1 MDKQKLVDIA
11 RQWLGTPFRHEGRS
25 ATGVDCYGLL
35 IVVAQ
40 QAGIDVP
47 IESGYGKRPSG
58 AHMRSRLLQ
67 YADPVPITDIQ
78 AGDILHIKFNAQ
90 PQHLA
95 IVSSVAPLRII
106 HADAIAGRV
115 VEHGLSDE
123 WRAKVRGCYR
133 VAG

>member
-1 MDKQKLVDIA
+1 MDKLRLVNVA

-25 ATGVDCYGLL
+25 AAGVDCYGLL
-35 IVVAQ
+35 IVVATET
-40 QAGIDVP
+40 GLDIP

-58 AHMRSRLLQ
+58 SHMRKMLEQ
-67 YADPVPITDIQ
+67 YATPVPISEMQ
-78 AGDILHIKFNAQ
+78 LADILHVKFSDQ

-95 IVSSVAPLRII
+95 IVSGVAPLRII

-123 WRAKVRGCYR
+123 WRSRVRGCYR
-133 VAG
+133 VAQ